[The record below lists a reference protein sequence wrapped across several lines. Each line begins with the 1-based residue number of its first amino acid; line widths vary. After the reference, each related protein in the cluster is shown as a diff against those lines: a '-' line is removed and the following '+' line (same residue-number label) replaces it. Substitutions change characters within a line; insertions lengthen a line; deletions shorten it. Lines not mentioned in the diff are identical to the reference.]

1 MLDICPQMIQEV
13 AREELLAVTVLSS
26 MGQKL
31 IETTDVLFA
40 GGMTVAL
47 YQALIHLA
55 YRVMTS
61 A

>member
-1 MLDICPQMIQEV
+1 MIQEV